1 MPMPRTK
8 CLGAVAAL
16 ILLCGLAIGDA
27 RSDSATPAPRP
38 LIGMA
43 FMKPDGTI
51 VLDLYGGRETNYALG
66 HLKYPPGHKD
76 YRAILTHLGGLAPG
90 ERKGVPPWPDQP

>member
-1 MPMPRTK
+1 MSRTQ

-16 ILLCGLAIGDA
+16 ILLGVLATGYA
-27 RSDSATPAPRP
+27 RSDSATPSPRP

-51 VLDLYGGRETNYALG
+51 VLDLHGGRETNYALG
-66 HLKYPPGHKD
+66 HLEYPPDHKD

-90 ERKGVPPWPDQP
+90 ERKGVPPWPDEP